1 MSIDLYLDGSIGI
14 WALSQVQPNH
24 VGTVVTTDSTVR
36 AYSQQRQ
43 FQTVLGAP
51 EAIECANKN
60 VALSVHYH
68 CLFSA
73 AHLTRYDKMYNLH
86 PGFLPWGR
94 GYYPVF
100 WALWERTPAGA
111 TLHEI
116 SIGIDK
122 GPIVAQLS
130 VPYSEKDTGGTLH
143 RRVQQAERD
152 LFTMYFPRIVAGDI
166 LPSRDQPL
174 GGSYHSK
181 ADFLRMS
188 QSQLSQDVSL
198 EDRRRLAQALTFP

>member
-1 MSIDLYLDGSIGI
+1 MSVDLYLDGSIGI

-24 VGTVVTTDSTVR
+24 VGTVVTTDNAVR

-43 FQTVLGAP
+43 FETVLGAP
-51 EAIECANKN
+51 GAIEFANKN

-68 CLFSA
+68 CIFSA
-73 AHLTRYDKMYNLH
+73 TCLARYEKMYNLH

-100 WALWERTPAGA
+100 WALWEQTPAGA

-122 GPIVAQLS
+122 GPIVAQLP
-130 VPYSEKDTGGTLH
+130 VPYSENDTGGTLH
-143 RRVQQAERD
+143 CSVQQAERD
-152 LFTMYFPRIVAGDI
+152 LFTMYFSRIVAGDV
-166 LPSRDQPL
+166 LPSREQPL

-181 ADFLRMS
+181 ADFLRVS
-188 QSQLSQDVSL
+188 QSRFSQDMSP
-198 EDRRRLAQALTFP
+198 EDRQRLARALTFP

>member
-14 WALSQVQPNH
+14 WALSLVHPSH
-24 VGTVVTTDSTVR
+24 VGTVVTTDNAVK
-36 AYSQQRQ
+36 AYGQQRQ
-43 FQTVLGAP
+43 LQTVVGAP
-51 EAIECANKN
+51 EAVEFANKN

-73 AHLTRYDKMYNLH
+73 RYLARYDKMYNLH

-122 GPIVAQLS
+122 GPIVAQLP
-130 VPYSEKDTGGTLH
+130 VPYSENDTGGTLH
-143 RRVQQAERD
+143 CRVQQAERD
-152 LFTMYFPRIVAGDI
+152 LFKMYFSRIVAGDV
-166 LPSRDQPL
+166 LPSHEQPS

-188 QSQLSQDVSL
+188 QSRFSQNTSA
-198 EDRRRLAQALTFP
+198 EDRKRLVQALTFP